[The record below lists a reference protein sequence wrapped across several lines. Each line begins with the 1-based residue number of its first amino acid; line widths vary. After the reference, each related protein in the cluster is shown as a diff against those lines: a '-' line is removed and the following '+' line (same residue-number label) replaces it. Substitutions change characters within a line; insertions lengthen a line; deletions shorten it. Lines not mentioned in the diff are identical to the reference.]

1 MPPRG
6 PPPASASP
14 ILLPAFG
21 ADVRRRV
28 RMRVARPEAFWS
40 GMVLLIGVA
49 GVLAARST
57 PNDRGELLRRA
68 RLGARCTL
76 GRLHRLRLAR
86 LRRAHVLRRTLGS
99 RSGFL

>member
-14 ILLPAFG
+14 ILLPACG
-21 ADVRRRV
+21 ADVRRRTRV
-28 RMRVARPEAFWS
+28 RVARPEADLS

-68 RLGARCTL
+68 RLRARCTL
-76 GRLHRLRLAR
+76 GRLHSLRLAR
-86 LRRAHVLRRTLGS
+86 LRRAHVLCGTL
-99 RSGFL
+99 RSGS